1 MPRYGRLGIVVIWLA
16 ASLAVS
22 ASATTRQDEPAPTAK
37 PSEPPAAV
45 QPTQADP
52 TPAPA
57 PSPTPEPR
65 PKAKSKPSAK
75 SATDSPANVTRP
87 NVVGLLKSA
96 NPMVWPLG
104 LCSVVALGYTLERL
118 VALRRRRV
126 IPRDF
131 VERFLDRLS
140 GGKLDRDRALELC
153 RAHDCPM
160 GRVFAAVVA
169 NWGQAPAQIR
179 QAATHETASELLDLR
194 RNVRVLN
201 ATATLA
207 PLLGLLGTV
216 IGMIEAFDAIGGAG
230 AAGMPKGDRLAHG
243 ISLALLTTAAGLGIA
258 IVSVAGYYYLLNKV
272 DVLVRDIDDNARKAI
287 DLIAVDTP
295 TAAPIARSVND
306 RRTTHHDLTRAE
318 TRTLGR
324 SEPL

>member
-1 MPRYGRLGIVVIWLA
+1 MPRFGRLWIAVLWLA
-16 ASLAVS
+16 ASLPSQARQDGPPAV
-22 ASATTRQDEPAPTAK
+22 DEPAASKPDQAAPRAK
-37 PSEPPAAV
+37 
-45 QPTQADP
+45 T
-52 TPAPA
+52 
-57 PSPTPEPR
+57 
-65 PKAKSKPSAK
+65 KGKPSAGAK
-75 SATDSPANVTRP
+75 DGSTSPSI
-87 NVVGLLKSA
+87 VGLLKTA

-153 RAHDCPM
+153 RAHDSPM
-160 GRVFAAVVA
+160 ARVFASVVS
-169 NWGQAPAQIR
+169 NWGQPPANVR
-179 QAATHETASELLDLR
+179 QAAMHETAAEMLDLR

-216 IGMIEAFDAIGGAG
+216 IGMIEAFDAIGGS
-230 AAGMPKGDRLAHG
+230 AAAAASGIPKGERLAHG
-243 ISLALLTTAAGLGIA
+243 ISLALLATAAGLAIA
-258 IVSVAGYYYLLNKV
+258 IVSVAAYYFLLNKV
-272 DVLVRDIDDNARKAI
+272 DLLVRDLDDNARKAI
-287 DLIAVDTP
+287 DLIAVD
-295 TAAPIARSVND
+295 APADPLIGRGPAD
-306 RRTTHHDLTRAE
+306 RRPASRHDLPRSE
-318 TRTLGR
+318 PRTLGR